1 MKKIIFNSR
10 DELICLDVD
19 MIAVVQADGNYSR
32 IIYINKHEINITRG
46 ISEIEKRL
54 KKHNSK
60 KNRFIRLGR
69 SILINH
75 VFLEKIDLQRQTL
88 ILTDCGTNEIRIN
101 LSKKILKPYKKAVI
115 ESTKIKNSNIENSEM
130 QANGDKKDQ

>member
-19 MIAVVQADGNYSR
+19 MIAAVQADGNYSR

-46 ISEIEKRL
+46 ISEIEERL

-130 QANGDKKDQ
+130 KVNGDKKDQ